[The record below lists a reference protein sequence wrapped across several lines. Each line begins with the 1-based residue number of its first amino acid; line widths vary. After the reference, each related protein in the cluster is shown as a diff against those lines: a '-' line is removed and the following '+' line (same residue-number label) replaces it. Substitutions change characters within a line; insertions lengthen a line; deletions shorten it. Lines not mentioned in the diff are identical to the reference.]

1 MKRRELLPPLAA
13 TVEVA
18 DIGLAHDGDR
28 FRGSVFIL
36 VVSGISSLLVAG
48 RSGGGDGQDSSNDK
62 LLKTIYDNIISGFH
76 QRIKGWKYYF
86 LYQLHVEFDWLLNN

>member
-18 DIGLAHDGDR
+18 DIGLAHDGDG

-48 RSGGGDGQDSSNDK
+48 RSGGGDGQESGNDK
-62 LLKTIYDNIISGFH
+62 LLNRKSMLQLRTSTIATILRRNTIVVICPLPASC
-76 QRIKGWKYYF
+76 
-86 LYQLHVEFDWLLNN
+86 